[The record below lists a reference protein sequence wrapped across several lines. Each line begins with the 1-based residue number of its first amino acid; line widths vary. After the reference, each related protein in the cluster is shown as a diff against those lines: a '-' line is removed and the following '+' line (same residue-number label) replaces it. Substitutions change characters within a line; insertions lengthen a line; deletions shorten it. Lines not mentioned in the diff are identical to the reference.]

1 MEYVI
6 RLVNDAAE
14 ESPVKA
20 LSGVN
25 SEGVGGE
32 TASAPT
38 KGEAF
43 AQKLA
48 KRFIGPA
55 VVVSTVDQI
64 ISHQHS
70 VISLTTGAREY
81 GQRAAYGYQ
90 KTSSFIKS
98 VAMGALAGNMAVPG
112 VGAIAGGLSTALL
125 NGIGFGMEYLFQN
138 DVIEKQKDLEDISLR
153 MQRTRATVSGRRYSN
168 VTEF

>member
-98 VAMGALAGNMAVPG
+98 VAMGALAGSTAGP

-138 DVIEKQKDLEDISLR
+138 DVMEKQKDLEDISLR